1 MNTSPTNNLRKN
13 IAGVCLV
20 AAPLVLLA
28 GDAAAR
34 LGTQWSF
41 AHVFTAKLA
50 FALFAPALL
59 ALMHLLR
66 ERADKTGLAGGGLAL
81 MGLLSGS
88 AIVTFWHTVRALS
101 SLDFNESA
109 VAAMGSAMENEVFG
123 LTFLYPL
130 AGVFFPL
137 GLLVLSVG
145 LFRARVAAPHVA
157 AMLAVGAILFPV
169 GRIGGSWA
177 AIFASDIFLTAAL
190 GLIGWRILKWT
201 TSEWERVPAS
211 GAETA
216 ARTGATLASY

>member
-1 MNTSPTNNLRKN
+1 MNASPANNLRKN

-20 AAPLVLLA
+20 AAPLVMLA
-28 GDAAAR
+28 GDVAAR

-41 AHVFTAKLA
+41 AHVFTSKLA

-66 ERADKTGLAGGGLAL
+66 ERADKTGLVGGGLAL

-101 SLDFNESA
+101 SPDFDESTMT
-109 VAAMGSAMENEVFG
+109 AMRSAMENEVFG

-137 GLLVLSVG
+137 GLLILSVG
-145 LFRARVAAPHVA
+145 LFRARAVAPHVA

-169 GRIGGSWA
+169 GRIGGVWA
-177 AIFASDIFLTAAL
+177 AIFASDIFLIAAL
-190 GLIGWRILKWT
+190 GLLGWRILRWAA
-201 TSEWERVPAS
+201 SEWERVPAS

-216 ARTGATLASY
+216 ARAGATPASY